1 MSNIDA
7 QINELRKKIDLLE
20 KEKKDVSFNAY
31 YNAKKNKE
39 NVEYYIPDENEFQ
52 RMKDYSSNYEDMSYE
67 GFIIHNISHIQKFS
81 AADKIWFNQLCK
93 RFQEG
98 SVLTMDME
106 SCVEFTA
113 SYIFFD
119 HSGRLCIANE
129 R

>member
-7 QINELRKKIDLLE
+7 QINELREKIALLE
-20 KEKKDVSFNAY
+20 KKKDVSLNAY

-67 GFIIHNISHIQKFS
+67 DFILHNIAHIQKFS

-106 SCVEFTA
+106 SCAGFTA

-119 HSGRLCIANE
+119 HRGRLCIGNE